1 MIIQPTDIKKYFSV
15 LSLSLAIFTVIAC
28 AGTSDENPTQI
39 AEEIKAQVCIEG
51 TGLEAV
57 LVVKNLNEF
66 TWEAARL
73 SVTKGGQTYLLGLQA
88 EHIDQSRWTTLTIEP
103 ENVVTAE
110 AFEDPSKFTTRAQ
123 GVFRDTDL
131 LVLKSFDYS
140 KSATIKVDKPFV
152 SEWQGAVEPCQ

>member
-1 MIIQPTDIKKYFSV
+1 MIMQLINIKLILYV
-15 LSLSLAIFTVIAC
+15 LLLFLTVGTFIAC
-28 AGTSDENPTQI
+28 TANSDNAAQI
-39 AEEIKAQVCIEG
+39 PKEIKAQVCISG
-51 TGLEAV
+51 TGLETSLFV
-57 LVVKNLNEF
+57 RNLNEF

-103 ENVVTAE
+103 DIVNPSK

-131 LVLKSFDYS
+131 LILKSFDYS
-140 KSATIKVDKPFV
+140 KSATIKLDKPFV
-152 SEWQGAVEPCQ
+152 SEWQGAVESCQ